1 MNISRRRL
9 FTLAGV
15 AGFAARFG
23 KTADTDPAQ
32 MIVRSPRPTD
42 LEMRLA
48 GFNDEITPI
57 ERFFVRTH
65 TYTPQVDANAWNLKV
80 EGTARPSA
88 HVVHVRIKETP
99 SRGNGRRG

>member
-9 FTLAGV
+9 FAMAGA

-23 KTADTDPAQ
+23 NSADTDPAQ

-65 TYTPQVDANAWNLKV
+65 TYTPQVDANAWNIKV
-80 EGTARPSA
+80 EGTVGQAAR
-88 HVVHVRIKETP
+88 VVDGGIEEVA
-99 SRGNGRRG
+99 SRGNGQRG